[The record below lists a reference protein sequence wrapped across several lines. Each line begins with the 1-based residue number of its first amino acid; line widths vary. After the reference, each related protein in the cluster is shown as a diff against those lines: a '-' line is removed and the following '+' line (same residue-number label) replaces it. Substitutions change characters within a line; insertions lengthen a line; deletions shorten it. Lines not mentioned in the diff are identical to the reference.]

1 MAGIWKKKSWI
12 RDYLLIF
19 LGTALMSIALNSAFD
34 TNGLVDGGFSGIA
47 IIVKNIT
54 GGLVEGGIP
63 LWVTNIGLNIPMF
76 LIGIKIKGVKFLAK
90 TIWGTFALSFWLGV
104 MPVFPLVRGDMVLA
118 VIFGG
123 VLQGTGMGLVFLGS
137 GTTGGTDMVATLIQH
152 YVKHMS
158 IARIMQ
164 IADAIIVLAG
174 AFVFGAKNA
183 LYAIV
188 AIFIVAKVTDG
199 LMEGLNYAKAAYII
213 TEKYEEI
220 AHILLYDLD
229 RGVTGIYAKGMYQNK
244 DRMMLFCVVGKK
256 QIVQL
261 KEVVAQVDPSAFII
275 VSDAREVLGEGFIE
289 DFSLKK

>member
-1 MAGIWKKKSWI
+1 MAAILKKKSWY

-19 LGTALMSIALNSAFD
+19 LGTALMSVALNSAFEP
-34 TNGLVDGGFSGIA
+34 NGLVDGGFSGIA
-47 IIVKNIT
+47 INIKNIT
-54 GGLVEGGIP
+54 EGLVDGGVP
-63 LWVTNIGLNIPMF
+63 LWITNIVLNIPMF
-76 LIGIKIKGVKFLAK
+76 FLGIRIKGVRFLAK
-90 TIWGTFALSFWLGV
+90 TIWGTLSLSFWLAV
-104 MPVFPLVRGDMVLA
+104 MPVIPLVEGEMVLA

-123 VLQGTGMGLVFLGS
+123 VLQGTGIGLVFLGQ

-164 IADAIIVLAG
+164 IVDALIVVTG
-174 AFVFGAKNA
+174 AFVFGPKTA

-199 LMEGLNYAKAAYII
+199 LMEGMNYAKAVYII
-213 TEKYEEI
+213 SDHSDEI
-220 AHILLYDLD
+220 SSILLHDLD
-229 RGVTGIYAKGMYQNK
+229 RGVTGIHARGMYEGK

-261 KEVVAQVDPSAFII
+261 KEAIAQVDPGAFVI
-275 VSDAREVLGEGFIE
+275 VTDAREVLGEGFIE
-289 DFSLKK
+289 NFTI

>member
-1 MAGIWKKKSWI
+1 MAAILKKKSWY

-19 LGTALMSIALNSAFD
+19 LGTALMSVALNSAFEP
-34 TNGLVDGGFSGIA
+34 NGLVDGGFSGIA
-47 IIVKNIT
+47 IIIKNIT
-54 GGLVEGGIP
+54 EGLVDGGVP
-63 LWVTNIGLNIPMF
+63 LWLTNIVLNIPMF
-76 LIGIKIKGVKFLAK
+76 FLGIRIKGVRFLAK
-90 TIWGTFALSFWLGV
+90 TIWGTLSLSFWLAV
-104 MPVFPLVRGDMVLA
+104 MPVFPMVQGEMVLA

-123 VLQGTGMGLVFLGS
+123 VLQGTGIGLVFLGQ

-164 IADAIIVLAG
+164 IVDAIIVITG
-174 AFVFGAKNA
+174 AFVFGPKNA

-199 LMEGLNYAKAAYII
+199 LMEGMNYAKAVYII
-213 TEKYEEI
+213 SDRSDEI
-220 AHILLYDLD
+220 SSILLHDLD
-229 RGVTGIYAKGMYQNK
+229 RGVTGIHAKGMYEGK

-261 KEVVAQVDPSAFII
+261 KEAIAQVDPGAFVI
-275 VSDAREVLGEGFIE
+275 VTDAREVLGEGFIE
-289 DFSLKK
+289 NFTI